1 MVVDYDP
8 KILAF
13 CCQWCSYSGA
23 DLAGAMRMQYPPN
36 IRIILVPC
44 TGRVDILH
52 VLQAFEAG
60 ADAVF
65 IAGCHDGDCHYITG
79 NFLAKKRVS
88 RIKQILAAAGLEP
101 ERVEMFQV
109 AASEG
114 AKFAQV
120 ATEMTARALR
130 LGPNPVRLRACRDR
144 DRSLLEDTTVAEVR
158 A

>member
-44 TGRVDILH
+44 TGRADILH
-52 VLQAFEAG
+52 VLQGFEAG

-65 IAGCHDGDCHYITG
+65 IAGCHDGDCHYETG
-79 NFLAKKRVS
+79 NYMAKKRVS

-130 LGPNPVRLRACRDR
+130 LGPNPVRLRACQDR
-144 DRSLLEDTTVAEVR
+144 DRSLAEDNIVAEVR